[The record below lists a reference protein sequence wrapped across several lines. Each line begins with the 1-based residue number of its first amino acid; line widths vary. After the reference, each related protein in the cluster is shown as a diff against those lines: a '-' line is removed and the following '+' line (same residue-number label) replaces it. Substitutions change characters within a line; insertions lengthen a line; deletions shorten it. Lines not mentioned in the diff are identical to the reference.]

1 MPVSG
6 FEVYHELRRRAL
18 WARIALATMVA
29 VDLVAVLSDLSEYFL
44 LQRMETEDVPF
55 SEIEASDNRQLVVT
69 VVQTAVFFAAAFFFI
84 RWLHH
89 AYRNLRPLGAGN
101 LRYASAT
108 AVWSWFVPILNL
120 WRPKQVINDVWRA
133 SDPEAPAD
141 QSEGAWWGT
150 RPPLLFAVWWFVWIV
165 LNFVYNVATRLFL
178 RAETIEELQFASLV
192 TTVSDAISVLGGL
205 LGLAVVRRTTARQ
218 EARAARLRS
227 DIVARPA

>member
-1 MPVSG
+1 
-6 FEVYHELRRRAL
+6 
-18 WARIALATMVA
+18 
-29 VDLVAVLSDLSEYFL
+29 L
-44 LQRMETEDVPF
+44 LQRMETEDVPL
-55 SEIEASDNRQLVVT
+55 SEIESSDNRQLIVAG
-69 VVQTAVFFAAAFFFI
+69 VQTAVFLVAGFFFI

-89 AYRNLRPLGAGN
+89 AYRNLRALGAGN

-150 RPPLLFAVWWFVWIV
+150 PTPLLFAVWWFVWIV
-165 LNFVYNVATRLFL
+165 LNFVYNAAFRLFL
-178 RAETIEELQFASLV
+178 RAESLEELQFASLL

-205 LGLAVVRRTTARQ
+205 LGLAVIRRTTARQ
-218 EARAARLRS
+218 EARATRLRS
-227 DIVARPA
+227 DIVAPLA

>member
-1 MPVSG
+1 VPVSG

-89 AYRNLRPLGAGN
+89 AYRNLRPLGAKPPWRSRKPSVR
-101 LRYASAT
+101 LRHGGLEL
-108 AVWSWFVPILNL
+108 V
-120 WRPKQVINDVWRA
+120 R
-133 SDPEAPAD
+133 SDP
-141 QSEGAWWGT
+141 Q
-150 RPPLLFAVWWFVWIV
+150 PLA
-165 LNFVYNVATRLFL
+165 
-178 RAETIEELQFASLV
+178 AETGHQ
-192 TTVSDAISVLGGL
+192 
-205 LGLAVVRRTTARQ
+205 RR
-218 EARAARLRS
+218 
-227 DIVARPA
+227 VAGQ